1 MTWQHFSGGDSQWDD
16 LVTDL
21 GSSSPYQTSAWATFR
36 RSGGWN
42 HLRFVTNGN
51 RSAIQ
56 ILCKQIVTA
65 NVVWAPGGPVG
76 TATDHELSELPTV
89 IATHSHSAVQYLR
102 ISDFRTAEPRRRQQ
116 YITAGWRQ
124 PRSAMSTAQTL
135 VRQLGDATTLHTL
148 YSKNWSRN
156 LRRGEERGIIAD
168 VWQSADSAEIARLH
182 QSVVETKGLT
192 TSDWRTQTDEI
203 SRLVACFGNQL
214 VLVKATDAAGTLLAI
229 RGAVVIGVRG
239 FDFLAATTTEGRKL
253 YASNVALHHLLN
265 VLVTRGITSYDFGGV
280 DPQGNKGV
288 YDFKHGAG
296 GSDHSYVG
304 EFEIVKPRILR
315 PIISTIVASRLP
327 K

>member
-36 RSGGWN
+36 RSSGWN
-42 HLRFVTNGN
+42 HLRLVTNGN

-56 ILCKQIVTA
+56 LLCKRIVTA
-65 NVVWAPGGPVG
+65 NIVWAPGGPVG
-76 TATDHELSELPTV
+76 TATDGELSELPTV
-89 IATHSHSAVQYLR
+89 IAMHSRSAVQYLR
-102 ISDFRTAEPRRRQQ
+102 ISDFRIAEPQRHQQ

-124 PRSAMSTAQTL
+124 PRSTMSTAQTL
-135 VRQLGDATTLHTL
+135 VRQLGDAASLHAL

-182 QSVVETKGLT
+182 QSVVETKGLA
-192 TSDWRTQTDEI
+192 TSDWRTQTDDV
-203 SRLVACFGNQL
+203 SRLVACFGNRL
-214 VLVKATDAAGTLLAI
+214 VLVKATDTAGTLLAM

-239 FDFLAATTTEGRKL
+239 FDFLAATTIEGRKL

-296 GSDHSYVG
+296 GTDHSYVG
-304 EFEIVKPRILR
+304 EFETVKPRILR
-315 PIISTIVASRLP
+315 PIISTIIASRLP